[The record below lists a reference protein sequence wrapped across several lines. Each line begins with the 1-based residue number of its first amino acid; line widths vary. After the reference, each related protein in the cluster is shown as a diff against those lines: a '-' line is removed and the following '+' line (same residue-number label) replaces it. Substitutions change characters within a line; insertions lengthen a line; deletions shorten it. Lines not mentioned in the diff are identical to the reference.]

1 MLKVYRLLAAIAA
14 VIALGAA
21 VACGTR
27 EVIKEIPVKQV
38 VTETVVKEVPV
49 EVVVEREVI
58 KEVPVEVVVEKEV
71 IREVEVTVER
81 VVEKEVIREVEK
93 PVIVE
98 KEVVREVEVFKEV
111 VVGEGEVAASVI
123 SWRASSAVTK
133 LSPFTAVSGYTSLI
147 GLHVFSTLMT
157 GNPHDQVYAP
167 NMAARW
173 EVAPD
178 GSSATFYLQKNAFF
192 HDGEPVTADDIA
204 FSFTAYMDPRTKS
217 RAVQRLAMVKG
228 AEAFAEGTTDSV
240 EGINVIDDYT
250 IRFDMAFPTGQFLT
264 QAAGVW
270 LLPEHILGSLG
281 PEDIDDSEFFIGLGS
296 QKPIGSGPWKFVK
309 HEPDQ
314 FHELISNDDY
324 YLGKPKIDRVFVHLI
339 TSPDTAQI
347 AMQRGEIDGSRRGGF
362 SPEVNQSFLADP
374 RFLIAAVGGRGNG
387 RGFSFNFRTDWIA
400 DARIHQAFMWALNR
414 KQIVDTFSAGLG
426 YIHNTNLFVPTGV
439 ETDELKARYSH
450 TGDSMKARAL
460 LEEAG
465 WDFDREVKAKAP
477 GYGADQRPQ
486 MAAKQQMLA
495 DSGLRV
501 TFETMETPVWAAVY
515 YENYNY
521 DLVYVG
527 GWGGAVDHLNY
538 YFHSQNTNAM
548 GYATPELDAL
558 LDAVPRALNDDDL
571 VRIGLQINEMFIE
584 DLPIVVVSTGLSLT
598 TYGAHVWIP
607 GYGRRPQPSQLKEI
621 VFTPQF
627 AGGGEWNYLM
637 HQTDIVEFGTTHPL
651 NETGPLHGQLE

>member
-1 MLKVYRLLAAIAA
+1 MVRVYRLLAAIAA

-21 VACGTR
+21 VACTR
-27 EVIKEIPVKQV
+27 EVIKEVPKEIV
-38 VTETVVKEVPV
+38 VTEEVIKEVPV
-49 EVVVEREVI
+49 ERVVEREVV

-71 IREVEVTVER
+71 VREVEVPVER
-81 VVEKEVIREVEK
+81 VVEKEVVREVE
-93 PVIVE
+93 VQVEVE

-111 VVGEGEVAASVI
+111 VVGEGEEAASVI

-133 LSPFTAVSGYTSLI
+133 LSPFTAVSGYTGLI

-167 NMAARW
+167 NIAARW
-173 EVAPD
+173 EIAPD
-178 GSSATFYLQKNAFF
+178 GSSATFHLQKNAFF
-192 HDGEPVTADDIA
+192 HDGEPLTADDIA
-204 FSFTAYMDPRTKS
+204 FSFTSYMDPRTKS

-228 AEAFAEGTTDSV
+228 GEAFADGTADSV

-270 LLPEHILGSLG
+270 ILPEHILGSLA

-296 QKPIGSGPWKFVK
+296 QKPIGTGPWKFVR

-339 TSPDTAQI
+339 TQADAAQI

-362 SPEVNQSFLADP
+362 SPEVNQAFLADP
-374 RFLIAAVGGRGNG
+374 RFIISAVGGRGNG

-400 DARIHQAFMWALNR
+400 DGRIHQAFMWALNR

-450 TGDSMKARAL
+450 TGDTMKARAL
-460 LEEAG
+460 LEESG
-465 WDFDREVKAKAP
+465 WDFNREVTAKAP

-495 DSGLRV
+495 EAGIKV
-501 TFETMETPVWAAVY
+501 KFETMETPVWAAVY

-571 VRIGLQINEMFIE
+571 VKIGLQINEMFIE
-584 DLPIVVVSTGLSLT
+584 DLPIVVISTGLGLT
-598 TYGAHVWIP
+598 TYGAHVWVP
-607 GYGRRPQPSQLKEI
+607 GYGRRPQPSNLKDI

>member
-1 MLKVYRLLAAIAA
+1 MVRVYRLLAAIA
-14 VIALGAA
+14 VLLALGAA
-21 VACGTR
+21 FACTR
-27 EVIKEIPVKQV
+27 EVIKEVPKEVV
-38 VTETVVKEVPV
+38 VTEEVIKEVPV
-49 EVVVEREVI
+49 ERVVEKEVV

-71 IREVEVTVER
+71 LREVEVPVEV
-81 VVEKEVIREVEK
+81 VVEKEVVREVEV
-93 PVIVE
+93 PVEVE

-111 VVGEGEVAASVI
+111 VVDEGEAASVI
-123 SWRASSAVTK
+123 NWRASSAVTK
-133 LSPFTAVSGYTSLI
+133 LSPFTAVSGYVSLI
-147 GLHVFSTLMT
+147 GRHVFSTLMT
-157 GNPHDQVYAP
+157 GNPHEQMYAP

-178 GSSATFYLQKNAFF
+178 GSAVTFYLQKNAFF
-192 HDGEPVTADDIA
+192 HDGEPVTADDVA
-204 FSFTAYMDPRTKS
+204 FSFTSYLDPRTKS
-217 RAVQRLAMVKG
+217 RAVGRLKMVKG
-228 AEAFAEGTTDSV
+228 AEAFGEGTTDSV
-240 EGINVIDDYT
+240 EGITVVDDHT
-250 IRFDMAFPTGQFLT
+250 IRFDMAFPTGQFLS
-264 QAAGVW
+264 QAAGVYV
-270 LLPEHILGSLG
+270 LPEHILGSLA

-296 QKPIGSGPWKFVK
+296 QKPIGSGPYKFVK

-314 FHELISNDDY
+314 FHELLGNDDY

-339 TSPDTAQI
+339 APPDTAQI

-362 SPEVNQSFLADP
+362 LPEVNQAFLADP
-374 RFLIAAVGGRGNG
+374 RFVIAAVGGRGNG

-414 KQIVDTFSAGLG
+414 KQIVDIFSAGLG

-439 ETDELKARYSH
+439 ETPEMMARYTH
-450 TGDSMKARAL
+450 TGDTMKARAL

-465 WDFDREVKAKAP
+465 WDFSREVTAKAP

-486 MAAKQQMLA
+486 MAAKQQMLDEA
-495 DSGLRV
+495 GIKV
-501 TFETMETPVWAAVY
+501 KFETMETPVWAAVY

-527 GWGGAVDHLNY
+527 GWGGAVNHLDY
-538 YFHSQNTNAM
+538 YFHSQNTDAM

-571 VRIGLQINEMFIE
+571 VKIGLQINEMFIE
-584 DLPIVVVSTGLSLT
+584 DLPIVVISTPLSLT
-598 TYGAHVWIP
+598 TYGAHVWVP
-607 GYGRRPQPSQLKEI
+607 GYGRRPQPTQLKDI

-627 AGGGEWNYLM
+627 EGGGEWEYLM

-651 NETGPLHGQLE
+651 NETGPLHGQLQ